1 VEEYF
6 ANNPEEQ
13 RGHEQDEDADDVQ
26 IVSPS
31 MRTPT
36 TSAASTKVPPTS
48 STPSMKGSKGRK
60 RTEWSG
66 RKYNIRRR
74 GSKYSIRS

>member
-1 VEEYF
+1 MEEYF

-31 MRTPT
+31 TGTPT
-36 TSAASTKVPPTS
+36 TAAASMKVTPS
-48 STPSMKGSKGRK
+48 SSAPSMKGNKGTIGK
-60 RTEWSG
+60 
-66 RKYNIRRR
+66 
-74 GSKYSIRS
+74 